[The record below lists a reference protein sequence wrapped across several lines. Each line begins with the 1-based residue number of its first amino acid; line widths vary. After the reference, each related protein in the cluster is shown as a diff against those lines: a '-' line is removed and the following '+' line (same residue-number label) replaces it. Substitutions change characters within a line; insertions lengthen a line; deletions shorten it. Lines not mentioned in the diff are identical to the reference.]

1 MEGGGFFD
9 FVREG
14 GILHTRFDRLVEG
27 LEWAATA
34 INLFAVAVLLIG
46 AVRFAAGFLRAEF
59 SREAPTRV
67 RRANAERIELGRYI
81 LAGLEILI
89 VADIIHTAI
98 SLAMADLVYLGLL
111 VLIRSAVSFFL
122 ERELE
127 GVRRMLER
135 DEGDGVRA
143 ERRIT
148 GRAADGGGAA

>member
-1 MEGGGFFD
+1 MQGTGFFD
-9 FVREG
+9 YVREG
-14 GILHTRFDRLVEG
+14 GALHTHLDWLVG
-27 LEWAATA
+27 ALEWAATA

-46 AVRFAAGFLRAEF
+46 ALRFAVGFLRAEV
-59 SREAPTRV
+59 SADAAARV
-67 RRANAERIELGRYI
+67 RGGNAERIELGRYI

-127 GVRRMLER
+127 GVRRTLEN
-135 DEGDGVRA
+135 
-143 ERRIT
+143 
-148 GRAADGGGAA
+148 DGGRGSYRRETGA

>member
-1 MEGGGFFD
+1 MEGRGFFD
-9 FVREG
+9 YVREG
-14 GILHTRFDRLVEG
+14 GSLHTQLAWLVEA

-46 AVRFAAGFLRAEF
+46 AIRFAAGFLRAEI
-59 SREAPTRV
+59 SRESEARV

-127 GVRRMLER
+127 GVRKTLER
-135 DEGDGVRA
+135 AGDGGRAA
-143 ERRIT
+143 ERRIA
-148 GRAADGGGAA
+148 GDAAAGDGGV